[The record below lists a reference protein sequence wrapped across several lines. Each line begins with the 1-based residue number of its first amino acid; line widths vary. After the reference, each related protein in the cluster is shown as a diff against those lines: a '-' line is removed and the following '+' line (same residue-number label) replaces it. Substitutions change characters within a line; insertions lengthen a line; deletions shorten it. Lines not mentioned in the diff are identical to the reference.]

1 MRLGVPVASPITAF
15 AVCCCRAEG
24 LLQPLA
30 GALAERSA
38 WQSER
43 TFREESL
50 PAIDPCD
57 SQRP

>member
-1 MRLGVPVASPITAF
+1 MGVPVASRITVL
-15 AVCCCRAEG
+15 AVCCCLAEG

-38 WQSER
+38 WQNER

-50 PAIDPCD
+50 RLIDPCD